1 MLSFFVHICKDNLL
15 TGQKIFRKRIPQKRS
30 MSVRRRLALVRSFHV
45 ICPFCDGAY
54 PFPDDLDEV
63 YKCQCGAVYKIA
75 WRSDIEGAV
84 DQLIKFFLRD
94 RQTLEAA
101 SERNVLCNAVVY
113 EDIENLITMKREYEA
128 SKYIRQSQNFDQNY
142 PQKVG
147 LIWLGSY
154 AGS

>member
-1 MLSFFVHICKDNLL
+1 M
-15 TGQKIFRKRIPQKRS
+15 
-30 MSVRRRLALVRSFHV
+30 VRSFHV

-84 DQLIKFFLRD
+84 DQLIKFFMKD
-94 RQTLEAA
+94 RKTLEAA
-101 SERNVLCNAVVY
+101 SESNVLCNAVVY
-113 EDIENLITMKREYEA
+113 EDIENLIIMKREYEA
-128 SKYIRQSQNFDQNY
+128 SKYFRRSQSFDQNY
-142 PQKVG
+142 PQKIG

-154 AGS
+154 KGG